1 MLRHTPVRQ
10 FPHLPVLNLVT
21 QVVGQVSDLPEFF
34 RRTGPRPLFDTL
46 DQPRAPRVSFDVSG
60 DMLKFPVVAH
70 PMVIRFVLPKRPP
83 AAAKNDV
90 CLPGARA
97 FDGSG
102 YLSQRLVGLQES
114 VNMVRH
120 HNPDEEVAQLPLFL
134 GREHRVDNDSGDA
147 RICQP
152 HRTRS
157 RMVQLSVDLCEP
169 LSLRGRRTVR
179 TQVSGARQGA
189 VKSPCQKDW
198 HTFRVP
204 MRQSTAIEADTKTVV
219 TGIDNSHNGRSE
231 TCPT

>member
-1 MLRHTPVRQ
+1 MLRHTPVRP
-10 FPHLPVLNLVT
+10 FPHLPVLKLVT
-21 QVVGQVSDLPEFF
+21 QVVEQVSDLPEFF
-34 RRTGPRPLFDTL
+34 RRTGPRPLFDTF
-46 DQPRAPRVSFDVSG
+46 DQPRAHRVAFDISG

-70 PMVIRFVLPKRPP
+70 PMVTGFVLPKRPP
-83 AAAKNDV
+83 GAAKNDV
-90 CLPGARA
+90 CVPGTRA

-102 YLSQRLVGLQES
+102 YLSQRFVGLQES
-114 VNMVRH
+114 VNMVRR
-120 HNPDEEVAQLPLFL
+120 HNPDEEVAQLPLFV

-157 RMVQLSVDLCEP
+157 RTVQLSVDLCEP

-179 TQVSGARQGA
+179 AQISGARQGA

-198 HTFRVP
+198 NTFRVH
-204 MRQSTAIEADTKTVV
+204 S
-219 TGIDNSHNGRSE
+219 SRSE